1 MANIPKGNTLKG
13 LLHKVHAKMPEKT
26 PVTPKALHSN
36 LKGLGRV
43 KPGHVDKKA
52 AKDNTKLLEH
62 ARRSS
67 ENLHKMG
74 ASSVA
79 HAATGSVAGRSLDA
93 LKNKMLGKSADPVA
107 ALLAKIEGL
116 PDSEAAGIL
125 AEELINSNVGV
136 A

>member
-13 LLHKVHAKMPEKT
+13 FLDKVHAKVPEKT
-26 PVTPKALHSN
+26 HVTPEALHTN
-36 LKGLGRV
+36 LNV
-43 KPGHVDKKA
+43 KPGQVDKKA
-52 AKDNTKLLEH
+52 ATGNTKILDH
-62 ARRSS
+62 ARQSS

-79 HAATGSVAGRSLDA
+79 NAATGSVAGSSLDA
-93 LKNKMLGKSADPVA
+93 LKSKLLGKSADPVA

-116 PDSEAAGIL
+116 PDSVAAGIL
-125 AEELINSNVGV
+125 AEELIKSNVGV